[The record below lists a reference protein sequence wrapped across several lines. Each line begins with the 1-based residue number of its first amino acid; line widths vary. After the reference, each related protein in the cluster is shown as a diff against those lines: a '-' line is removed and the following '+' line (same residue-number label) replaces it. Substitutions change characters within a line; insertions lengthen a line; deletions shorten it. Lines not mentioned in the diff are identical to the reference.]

1 MAISE
6 LELYFNEAANA
17 ENDVQHE
24 VQQSLN
30 VIPLEKYGLCSKTE
44 ENDETVKM

>member
-6 LELYFNEAANA
+6 LELYFNEAENA
-17 ENDVQHE
+17 ENDAQHK

-30 VIPLEKYGLCSKTE
+30 VEKVGLCSKTA

>member
-6 LELYFNEAANA
+6 LELYFNEAENA
-17 ENDVQHE
+17 EIDVQPE

-30 VIPLEKYGLCSKTE
+30 VIPHEKVGLCSKTE

>member
-6 LELYFNEAANA
+6 LELYLNEAESA

-30 VIPLEKYGLCSKTE
+30 VIQHEKIGLCSKTE
-44 ENDETVKM
+44 ENDGTVKM